1 MNFPY
6 QCMCKNSGVSQGV
19 AYGNVAV
26 KCHHQQDP
34 RLVNESGRE
43 EEYLTNAAIQGE
55 LSSMEPEDRQ
65 GLRDSAHG
73 EDKVCSGQHA
83 EEEVHGFMEAALGE
97 DNEEEQ
103 AISKQGSGIGNNKG
117 DGNPHVVVFKAR
129 DAQQAEDCVA
139 TTSVV

>member
-6 QCMCKNSGVSQGV
+6 QCMCQNSGVSQGV
-19 AYGNVAV
+19 AYGNVVV

-83 EEEVHGFMEAALGE
+83 EEDPILCNPIDCSLPGSSVHGIFQARIL
-97 DNEEEQ
+97 EQ
-103 AISKQGSGIGNNKG
+103 VAISFSMGSFQ
-117 DGNPHVVVFKAR
+117 PR
-129 DAQQAEDCVA
+129 D
-139 TTSVV
+139 

>member
-1 MNFPY
+1 
-6 QCMCKNSGVSQGV
+6 MCQNSGVSQRV

-34 RLVNESGRE
+34 RRVNESGRE
-43 EEYLTNAAIQGE
+43 EEYLRNAAIQGE

-65 GLRDSAHG
+65 GLRHYALG

-83 EEEVHGFMEAALGE
+83 EEGVRGFMEAALGE
-97 DNEEEQ
+97 NIEEEQ
-103 AISKQGSGIGNNKG
+103 AVPKQGSCIGNNKG

-129 DAQQAEDCVA
+129 DAQQAEDRVGS
-139 TTSVV
+139 TSVV